1 MYLSNIEDKRGL
13 LLERTGNSIKSFASR
28 QTLCLLAFACSFAV
42 ISSVVQETLA
52 GSPEF
57 LFTKYLEIMG
67 ILVPTFLLAAAVVW
81 FLDMAIRVRPEE
93 PFRYAKSS
101 VKFLLSPEM
110 LLVRAL
116 PVFVYLFLIMSA
128 YSGLKVHI
136 GDFNQYSW
144 DRAFAD
150 MDNAL
155 FFGTDPWT
163 LVHAA
168 FPGIVWGKIF
178 NIFYHLWF
186 FVMFGIW
193 FWVAGLPGDDR
204 SRVGFLFASGLSWA
218 IGGIVIATAFASVG
232 PCYFERLLGDP
243 RFSDLMHTLRGY
255 DLMAIA
261 VQDEWWDLFVTKSN
275 GVGAGLSAFPSMHC
289 TYATLFA
296 LFGFSRSRKLGWAL
310 TIFAAFIYL
319 GSVYL
324 GWHYAID
331 AIGGIAIGICSWWFG
346 LYLADKI
353 SEDPRGSG
361 HLSTV
366 AGAI

>member
-1 MYLSNIEDKRGL
+1 MLIAQS
-13 LLERTGNSIKSFASR
+13 ERKADFLAEMAGKSARSFATP
-28 QTLCLLAFACSFAV
+28 QTVCLLAFAVSLAV
-42 ISSVVQETLA
+42 VSSVLQEWF
-52 GSPEF
+52 GGNPEF
-57 LFTKYLEIMG
+57 LLMRYFAIMG
-67 ILVPTFLLAAAVVW
+67 VLVPTFLLVAAVVW
-81 FLDMAIRVRPEE
+81 FFDMAIRVRPEK
-93 PFRYAKSS
+93 PFDHARSS
-101 VKFLLSPEM
+101 LKFLLSPEM

-116 PVFVYLFLIMSA
+116 PVFIYLFLIMSA

-136 GDFNQYSW
+136 GDFNDYSW

-150 MDNAL
+150 MDSAL

-193 FWVAGLPGDDR
+193 FWVAGMPGNDR
-204 SRVGFLFASGLSWA
+204 SRVGFLFASGFCWA

-232 PCYFERLLGDP
+232 PCYYERLLGDP
-243 RFSDLMHTLRGY
+243 RFSGLMHTLRGY

-296 LFGFSRSRKLGWAL
+296 LFGFSRDRKLGWVL

-324 GWHYAID
+324 GWHYATD
-331 AIGGIAIGICSWWFG
+331 AIGGIVIGVCSWWFG

-353 SEDPRGSG
+353 SEGRLGQERA
-361 HLSTV
+361 STA
-366 AGAI
+366 AGPM